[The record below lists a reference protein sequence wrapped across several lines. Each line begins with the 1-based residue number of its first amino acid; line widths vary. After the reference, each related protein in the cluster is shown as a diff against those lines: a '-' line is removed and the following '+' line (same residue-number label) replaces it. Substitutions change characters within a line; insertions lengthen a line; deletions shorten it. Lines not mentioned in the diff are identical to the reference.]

1 MLLEFS
7 CANHKSIKDK
17 ILFSTIAS
25 KDTSHEDYLKS
36 FGRNK
41 ILRTMAIYGPNGSG
55 KSNFIDA
62 LEFSQFLVCNSMSFQ
77 PGQKVPQFSHKLNSD
92 SVPSEYEFQFI
103 KNDVRYYYG
112 FSVLDRM
119 IAEEYLFFFPNGR
132 QTKIFERNGLQIL
145 PGNKY
150 KKNEFE
156 VAKDILKENRLFLS
170 CLANYSNLKEVEAA
184 FKFFMEDMISYNPQ
198 ANNWIEYSLKLMKE
212 NNEIKKLF
220 LQFMDEIGTGVKDI
234 KPEIKKVKMNPND
247 LPDVLPNE
255 VKTILT
261 SGEVSKIDTKIVYD
275 KFETDLMS
283 EESRGIKKLF
293 EIICPMIDILSKGKI
308 LLCDEIETGLHE
320 SIVHYIIETF
330 NKAKIGE
337 FAQLIFTTHD
347 TSLLDPKIFRRDQIW
362 FTQLDNERGTD
373 LYSLLEIKNVR
384 KNENLIKGYIE
395 GKYGAIPMLNSS
407 FFNFIDQ

>member
-25 KDTSHEDYLKS
+25 KDKSHEDYLKS

-55 KSNFIDA
+55 KSNFIEA
-62 LEFSQFLVCNSMSFQ
+62 LEFSKFLVCKSMSFQ

-103 KNDVRYYYG
+103 KNDVRYSYG
-112 FSVLDRM
+112 FSVVDSM
-119 IAEEYLFFFPNGR
+119 IADEYLFFFPNGR

-145 PGNKY
+145 SGNKY

>member
-1 MLLEFS
+1 
-7 CANHKSIKDK
+7 
-17 ILFSTIAS
+17 
-25 KDTSHEDYLKS
+25 
-36 FGRNK
+36 
-41 ILRTMAIYGPNGSG
+41 
-55 KSNFIDA
+55 
-62 LEFSQFLVCNSMSFQ
+62 
-77 PGQKVPQFSHKLNSD
+77 
-92 SVPSEYEFQFI
+92 
-103 KNDVRYYYG
+103 
-112 FSVLDRM
+112 
-119 IAEEYLFFFPNGR
+119 
-132 QTKIFERNGLQIL
+132 
-145 PGNKY
+145 
-150 KKNEFE
+150 
-156 VAKDILKENRLFLS
+156 
-170 CLANYSNLKEVEAA
+170 
-184 FKFFMEDMISYNPQ
+184 MEDMISYNPQ

-373 LYSLLEIKNVR
+373 LYSLLEIK
-384 KNENLIKGYIE
+384 
-395 GKYGAIPMLNSS
+395 M
-407 FFNFIDQ
+407 

>member
-25 KDTSHEDYLKS
+25 KDKSHEDYLKS

-41 ILRTMAIYGPNGSG
+41 ILRSMAIYGPNGSG
-55 KSNFIDA
+55 KSNFIEA
-62 LEFSQFLVCNSMSFQ
+62 LEFSKFLVCKSMSFH
-77 PGQKVPQFSHKLNSD
+77 PGQKVPQFSNKLNSD

-103 KNDVRYYYG
+103 KNDVRYSYG
-112 FSVLDRM
+112 FSVLDSM

-132 QTKIFERNGLQIL
+132 QTKIFERKGLQIL

-283 EESRGIKKLF
+283 EESSGIKKLF